1 VLKFGLSEYADLDCK
16 CTTMDNALVAH
27 YDLKPSNVRT
37 YDVSGNNLI
46 IYEAFAHM
54 CAGMILCRKL

>member
-1 VLKFGLSEYADLDCK
+1 MGLQVVRWSRM
-16 CTTMDNALVAH
+16 CTTMENTLVAH
-27 YDLKPSNVRT
+27 YDLKPPNVRT

-54 CAGMILCRKL
+54 CSGMIP